1 MKPKFEGGINLAM
14 KVPPHQFDAVVSFY
28 RQTLALEEIEPLQPD
43 IVFRLG
49 PNRLWIDKVSGMS
62 QAEIWLEVITNDT
75 AAATAHLSDAGI
87 VRCDEIEPLPEGSDG
102 FWISSPAQIIHLV
115 RTD

>member
-1 MKPKFEGGINLAM
+1 MGARRTIGSLSAGSRPRA
-14 KVPPHQFDAVVSFY
+14 SS
-28 RQTLALEEIEPLQPD
+28 
-43 IVFRLG
+43 